1 MAPIVIVG
9 VHPVR
14 EALRAGG
21 VREVRVG
28 TRSDARVDRDRAAGG
43 GARGC
48 RSGAST

>member
-28 TRSDARVDRDRAAGG
+28 TRSDARVAESCAWRSR
-43 GARGC
+43 RGC
-48 RSGAST
+48 RSGASR